1 MFKLLVYIG
10 LLVLSWVVMILI
22 GGAITTVLRI
32 ETSVVMNAILGVL
45 FTALVL
51 IGYTLASGEE
61 VFTEDSDRD

>member
-10 LLVLSWVVMILI
+10 LLILSWVVMILI
-22 GGAITTVLRI
+22 GGAITTVFRI
-32 ETSVVMNAILGVL
+32 ETSVVMDAILGVL

-61 VFTEDSDRD
+61 IFTEDSDRD